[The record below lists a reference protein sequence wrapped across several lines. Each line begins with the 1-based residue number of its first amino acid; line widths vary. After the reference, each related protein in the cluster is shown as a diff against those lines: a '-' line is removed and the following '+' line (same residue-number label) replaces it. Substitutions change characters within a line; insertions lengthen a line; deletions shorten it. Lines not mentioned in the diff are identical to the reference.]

1 MNDKSNKERK
11 NHIHSFSGHFL
22 YSLGAVPSSLPYNVV
37 QSFLVYFYTLT
48 VGLSL
53 GGAGLLL
60 LLYGIWNAINDPLI
74 GYYMDK
80 WKFEKWGR
88 RVPYIII
95 GTIPFTI
102 GFMGLWWVPW
112 NEQIGIF
119 LHGFIMLFLFD
130 FGFTLA
136 MTAWS
141 ALYTEMY
148 EAEKERASVV
158 ALKDFIAF
166 FSGMIG
172 LLLPPLF
179 AEALGWPLTGV
190 ILGITIP
197 ITMYLSLLGTR
208 ERKEYQIDETLPI
221 LTAFKETF
229 ANKPFVIITL
239 TYTMIDFFSGLTL
252 TVLPLYARF
261 ILNMDEGTVG
271 FAAIGFA
278 LGIIAS
284 IPFWRWVYAKK
295 GPKYGLLLA
304 IGIFVLGV
312 WPLFLVNSFIT
323 LFILSLIPGL
333 GSGGMIMTEPA
344 ISAAIDYDE
353 IKTGKRREA
362 TFTGILAFVARLSMV
377 LSGLT
382 LIIVQFL
389 TGFDSNADVQPL
401 EAEFG
406 LRALVSLVPVIGGSL
421 ALLFFKFFPL
431 NYVKFMEQQE
441 QLKILHQERIKKLE
455 SLGE

>member
-1 MNDKSNKERK
+1 MNEGKIKEPKDR
-11 NHIHSFSGHFL
+11 IHSFSGHFL
-22 YSLGAVPSSLPYNVV
+22 YSLAAVPSSLHYNVV
-37 QSFLVYFYTLT
+37 QSFLIFFYTLT
-48 VGLSL
+48 AGLSL
-53 GGAGLLL
+53 GLAGLLL

-74 GYYMDK
+74 GYFMDK
-80 WKFEKWGR
+80 WKFAKWGR
-88 RVPYIII
+88 RVPYIVI

-102 GFMGLWWVPW
+102 GFMFLWWVPW

-148 EAEKERASVV
+148 EGDKERVSVV

-172 LLLPPLF
+172 LLFPPLL
-179 AEALGWPLTGV
+179 ADALGWPLTGM
-190 ILGITIP
+190 IFGLTIP

-208 ERKEYQIDETLPI
+208 ERKEYQIDEPLPI
-221 LTAFKETF
+221 IGAFRETF

-252 TVLPLYARF
+252 AVLPLYALF
-261 ILNMDEGTVG
+261 ILNMDESLVG
-271 FAAIGFA
+271 FAAIGYA
-278 LGIIAS
+278 LGLIVS
-284 IPFWRWVYAKK
+284 IPLWRWIYAKK

-304 IGIFVLGV
+304 ISIFVIGI
-312 WPLFLVNSFIT
+312 WPLFLVNDFIV
-323 LFILSLIPGL
+323 LFALTILPGF

-362 TFTGILAFVARLSMV
+362 TFNGVLAFVARLSMV

-382 LIIVQFL
+382 LIMVQVL
-389 TGFDSNADVQPL
+389 TGFDSEASVQPPKAL
-401 EAEFG
+401 FG
-406 LRALVSLVPVIGGSL
+406 LKALVSLVPVLGGLL
-421 ALLFFKFFPL
+421 ALLIFRFFPL
-431 NYVKFMEQQE
+431 NYKKFMEQQDK
-441 QLKILHQERIKKLE
+441 LKILHEERIKRLKV
-455 SLGE
+455 